1 MLTYQ
6 ELAEALEKVSG
17 KKLEIISADADT
29 ASKFLQDN
37 TDFPKDAADYFAS
50 AQEIVK
56 SGSLAVE
63 PDDMEKYLGKPLSST
78 EDALKE
84 LFIK

>member
-1 MLTYQ
+1 MQ
-6 ELAEALEKVSG
+6 D
-17 KKLEIISADADT
+17 SAG
-29 ASKFLQDN
+29 
-37 TDFPKDAADYFAS
+37 FPKEAAEYFAS

-78 EDALKE
+78 EVALKE